1 MRTLKDLQVTLPFF
15 MNRCWV
21 LSVSDSV
28 FLYSFVL
35 YKLIFSK
42 SYILCFLQFRI
53 IQIDIFQI
61 VCSLT
66 SYVSLPLKP
75 TIGLLS
81 AMATIIVSLLVNSVS
96 RKKGFFP
103 TQRLTMHVTSLP
115 CFISCPFFT
124 WRIIMSPQ
132 HILLSPT
139 PPCWES
145 KTPVNPL
152 WTNNP
157 SMSIRLVVST
167 RNCVDSSLTTFLSRL
182 YSTIGTPS
190 LLKLLLHLMRRWLR
204 KM

>member
-1 MRTLKDLQVTLPFF
+1 MSMRTLKDLQVTLPFF

-61 VCSLT
+61 VYSLT

-81 AMATIIVSLLVNSVS
+81 AMGITIVSL
-96 RKKGFFP
+96 
-103 TQRLTMHVTSLP
+103 
-115 CFISCPFFT
+115 
-124 WRIIMSPQ
+124 
-132 HILLSPT
+132 
-139 PPCWES
+139 
-145 KTPVNPL
+145 
-152 WTNNP
+152 
-157 SMSIRLVVST
+157 
-167 RNCVDSSLTTFLSRL
+167 
-182 YSTIGTPS
+182 
-190 LLKLLLHLMRRWLR
+190 
-204 KM
+204 